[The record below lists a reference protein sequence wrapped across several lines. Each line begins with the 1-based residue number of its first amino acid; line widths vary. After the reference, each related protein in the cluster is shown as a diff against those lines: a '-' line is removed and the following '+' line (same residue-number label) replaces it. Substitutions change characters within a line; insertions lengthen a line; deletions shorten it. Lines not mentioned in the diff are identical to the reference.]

1 MATYQ
6 QQEIQVSVPPGNLQP
21 SIENATERIR
31 PGESTALLPRNPTAA
46 QSRWRCCVQSKGTI
60 LILVWNICVTFG
72 LEYFSPLLSGISL
85 GISADNTIARIIVDA
100 ILAVFL
106 LFYPLAGYLADVHWG
121 RYDTIFGSIR
131 FILITLLIF
140 YFLGILGTCIA
151 LSIALTVNYNDYYP
165 YEETLG
171 PIKIVSI
178 IVSCLFFGLP
188 ILLGI
193 LLIILSLIAFSANV
207 IQYGIDQLEYDDRG
221 RNFVQYVYWYV
232 WTCYMGQLIIG
243 IVINIFGIF
252 ASSFVIFL
260 IFMTVLPIVIGI
272 TFCIKWKLDLVKT
285 PPLIENPYKLINRII
300 NFALSHNSLLRV
312 RSNDRNEARP
322 SSQLDLAK
330 EMYGG
335 PFTTKQVEE
344 VKSFLRIL
352 CVLFTLGP
360 VLMADMAVRELLPRL
375 VRHMDSTIYP
385 TVIFNSYYPYNPL
398 KNLISSGALTPLIIV
413 VVLPLYMYVLR
424 PCLYN
429 YIPGAL
435 KRIGFG
441 MVFIFLSALCTLV
454 MDMSGHIQSQH
465 GNATL
470 PCFLTTDYL
479 YYNYGPGDGN
489 PYPTLHISSYVLTIQ
504 CILNAIGYMLFYI
517 STFEFICAQS
527 PRSMKSVLICGFF
540 AIKGG
545 FRLLGDLVLYAPF
558 LDWHF
563 SYTFPSC
570 GFVYYLINAVLVLAG
585 LVVFTIA
592 AKKYQPQTPGPP
604 DYTEQYP
611 NTEGHSSAVDQ
622 NNIGF

>member
-6 QQEIQVSVPPGNLQP
+6 QQEVQVTLPPGNLQP
-21 SIENATERIR
+21 STENAATERHIR
-31 PGESTALLPRNPTAA
+31 IGESTALLPQNPTAA
-46 QSRWRCCVQSKGTI
+46 LPRWRCCVQSKGTV
-60 LILVWNICVTFG
+60 LILVWNICITFG
-72 LEYFSPLLSGISL
+72 LEYFSPLLSVTSG
-85 GISADNTIARIIVDA
+85 DNAIVRIIADA
-100 ILAVFL
+100 VFAIFL
-106 LFYPLAGYLADVHWG
+106 LFYPLAGYLADVRWG
-121 RYDTIFGSIR
+121 RYNTIFGSIR
-131 FILITLLIF
+131 FILTTLLIF
-140 YFLGILGTCIA
+140 YFLGILGTCMA
-151 LSIALTVNYNDYYP
+151 LSIALTIDYNYYNDLS
-165 YEETLG
+165 T
-171 PIKIVSI
+171 IKIVSI
-178 IVSCLFFGLP
+178 ILSCLFFGLP
-188 ILLGI
+188 ILFGI

-207 IQYGIDQLEYDDRG
+207 IQYGIDQLEYDNRG
-221 RNFVQYVYWYV
+221 GNFIQYVYWYV
-232 WTCYMGQLIIG
+232 WTCYMGQLIIN
-243 IVINIFGIF
+243 IVITVFGIF
-252 ASSFVIFL
+252 GSYLANSGIFL
-260 IFMTVLPIVIGI
+260 IVLPIVIGI
-272 TFCIKWKLDLVKT
+272 TFCIKGNLDLVKT
-285 PPLIENPYKLINRII
+285 PPLTPNPYKLINRII
-300 NFALSHNSLLRV
+300 NFALSHNHLLHV

-322 SSQLDLAK
+322 SSRLDLAK

-335 PFTTKQVEE
+335 PFTTNQVEE
-344 VKSFLRIL
+344 VKSFLQIL

-360 VLMADMAVRELLPRL
+360 VLMADIAVRELLPRL
-375 VRHMDSTIYP
+375 ARHMDSTIYP
-385 TVIFNSYYPYNPL
+385 TVIFDSYYPYNPL

-435 KRIGFG
+435 KRIGLG
-441 MVFIFLSALCTLV
+441 MVLIFLSAFCSLV
-454 MDMSGHIQSQH
+454 VDMSGHIQSQR

-470 PCFLTTDYL
+470 PVKTCFLTTDL
-479 YYNYGPGDGN
+479 YYNYDPEYGN
-489 PYPTLHISSYVLTIQ
+489 WYPTLHISSYVLTIQ

-527 PRSMKSVLICGFF
+527 PRSVKGVLICSFF

-592 AKKYQPQTPGPP
+592 AKKYQPQAAGPP

-622 NNIGF
+622 NDTGV

>member
-1 MATYQ
+1 M
-6 QQEIQVSVPPGNLQP
+6 
-21 SIENATERIR
+21 
-31 PGESTALLPRNPTAA
+31 
-46 QSRWRCCVQSKGTI
+46 QSKGTI

-72 LEYFSPLLSGISL
+72 LEYFSSLLSVTSG
-85 GISADNTIARIIVDA
+85 DNTVARIIIDA
-100 ILAVFL
+100 ILAIFL
-106 LFYPLAGYLADVHWG
+106 LFYPLAGYLADVRWG

-140 YFLGILGTCIA
+140 YILGILGTCIA
-151 LSIALTVNYNDYYP
+151 LSIALTVDSNYYP

-171 PIKIVSI
+171 PIKIASI
-178 IVSCLFFGLP
+178 IVLCLFFGLP

-221 RNFVQYVYWYV
+221 GNFVQYIYWYV
-232 WTCYMGQLIIG
+232 WTCYMGQLIVG
-243 IVINIFGIF
+243 IVITIFGIF
-252 ASSFVIFL
+252 GSSYVISLIFL
-260 IFMTVLPIVIGI
+260 IVLPIIIGI
-272 TFCIKWKLDLVKT
+272 TFCIKGKLDLVKI
-285 PPLIENPYKLINRII
+285 PPLIENPYKLINRIV
-300 NFALSHNSLLRV
+300 NFALSHNHLLRL
-312 RSNDRNEARP
+312 RSINRNEARP
-322 SSQLDLAK
+322 SSRLDLAK

-335 PFTTKQVEE
+335 PFTTNQVEE

-360 VLMADMAVRELLPRL
+360 VLMADIAVRELLPRL
-375 VRHMDSTIYP
+375 IRHMDSTIYP

-435 KRIGFG
+435 KRIGLG

-454 MDMSGHIQSQH
+454 VDMSGHIQSQH

-479 YYNYGPGDGN
+479 YYNYGPWYSN
-489 PYPTLHISSYVLTIQ
+489 PYPTLHISSYVLVIQ

-558 LDWHF
+558 LNWHF
-563 SYTFPSC
+563 SYSFPSC

-592 AKKYQPQTPGPP
+592 AKKYINPKLLDHQTTLNSIPI
-604 DYTEQYP
+604 
-611 NTEGHSSAVDQ
+611 NTEGHFSAVDQ